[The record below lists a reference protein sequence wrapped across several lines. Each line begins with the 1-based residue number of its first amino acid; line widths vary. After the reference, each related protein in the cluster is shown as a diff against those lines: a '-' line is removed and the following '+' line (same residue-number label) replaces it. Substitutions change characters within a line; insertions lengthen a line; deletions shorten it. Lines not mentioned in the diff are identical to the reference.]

1 MTKQTSP
8 ATGHN
13 SGASL
18 IVLAQNYFS
27 SDKKADNAVIA
38 AKQKRAILFDTLEAD
53 GIAVNFHLKH
63 ENADGDKVYSAVAK
77 DIRAAWIAARYGKD
91 GSTLWAAYEADPTSL
106 TKAQKK
112 KRKAMS
118 QQLGTNMAKLAKQY
132 AAHLE
137 DDDDKPKSTFT
148 SRLLKA
154 FATAKDRLEKYDPE
168 KANGANVAKF
178 DIVAVCT
185 ALDNVIDLVGT
196 EVEETE

>member
-27 SDKKADNAVIA
+27 SDKKAENAIIL

-53 GIAVNFHLKH
+53 GIATDFHLKH
-63 ENADGDKVYSAVAK
+63 ENDEGNKIYSDVAK

-91 GSTLWAAYEADPTSL
+91 GSTLWAAYEADASSL

-112 KRKAMS
+112 KRKAMT

-168 KANGANVAKF
+168 KANGADVAKF
-178 DIVAVCT
+178 DIVAALA
-185 ALDNVIDLVGT
+185 ALDNVIALVGT